1 MASNREI
8 YNIEKISHG
17 PYDIWKIY
25 ERYEAA
31 MYLVCG
37 SERACLIDTSY
48 GLTDLKKLA
57 GELTKLPV
65 FWSIPMAMSIMCSAI
80 TGLAGF

>member
-37 SERACLIDTSY
+37 SERHAR
-48 GLTDLKKLA
+48 GHGTDLRRSGTGK
-57 GELTKLPV
+57 
-65 FWSIPMAMSIMCSAI
+65 AI
-80 TGLAGF
+80 